1 MKGQLRYQVQF
12 LPRIDNS
19 VLEVLE
25 ATGTD
30 KKLNEF
36 LQGIMNLNI
45 IEAKDLSVFQ
55 GIYPQLLCILFF
67 DLYLVYINGKKVFE
81 TSIKKMTSK
90 PYWNEFFEYFTEDY
104 EASQIEFVI
113 IDSREKV
120 KIASYLIMGNEIKDL
135 SVFSI
140 YSNYRLGIVNGM
152 N

>member
-1 MKGQLRYQVQF
+1 MKSLTSNFNNSYSRWIDLYNKSNEKKVKGQLRYQVQF
-12 LPRIDNS
+12 FPRIDNS

-67 DLYLVYINGKKVFE
+67 D
-81 TSIKKMTSK
+81 
-90 PYWNEFFEYFTEDY
+90 
-104 EASQIEFVI
+104 
-113 IDSREKV
+113 
-120 KIASYLIMGNEIKDL
+120 
-135 SVFSI
+135 
-140 YSNYRLGIVNGM
+140 
-152 N
+152 